1 MYKHELLLKK
11 IKKYSKK
18 IKRYVIMVYINIR
31 QIGGTIM
38 YKVTGVMI
46 SEEEILGKVKELGKQ
61 IEKDFKGQELLVV
74 GILKGASV
82 FVADLIRNI
91 DLDVNIDF
99 MSVSSYGNS
108 TESSGTV
115 KIIKDLDVDIEGK
128 NVLIVEDIIDSGLTL
143 SNLVA
148 ALKTRNPKAL
158 KLCTLLD
165 KPQRRKVDM
174 HVDYVGFVIEDKFI
188 VGYGIDYAEKY
199 RNLPYIGIVGE

>member
-1 MYKHELLLKK
+1 MF
-11 IKKYSKK
+11 
-18 IKRYVIMVYINIR
+18 
-31 QIGGTIM
+31 
-38 YKVTGVMI
+38 KVTGVML
-46 SEEEILGKVKELGKQ
+46 SEEEIKAKVYEIAKK
-61 IEKDFKGQELLVV
+61 IEKDFQGEDLLVV

-91 DLDVNIDF
+91 ELDVNMDF

-115 KIIKDLDVDIEGK
+115 KILKDLDVDIEGR

-148 ALKTRNPKAL
+148 ALKTRKPKSL

-165 KPQRRKVDM
+165 KPQRRKANIY
-174 HVDYVGFVIEDKFI
+174 VDYVGFVIEDKFI

-199 RNLPYIGIVGE
+199 RNLPYIGIVEDVEE

>member
-1 MYKHELLLKK
+1 MF
-11 IKKYSKK
+11 
-18 IKRYVIMVYINIR
+18 
-31 QIGGTIM
+31 
-38 YKVTGVMI
+38 KVTEVMI
-46 SEEEILGKVKELGKQ
+46 SEEQLAAKVSELAKQ
-61 IEKDFKGQELLVV
+61 IEKDFQGEELLVV

-82 FVADLIRNI
+82 FVADLIRKIN
-91 DLDVNIDF
+91 LDVNIDF

-115 KIIKDLDVDIEGK
+115 KILKDLDVNIEGK

-148 ALKTRNPKAL
+148 ALETRNPKSL

-165 KPQRRKVDM
+165 KPQRRKANIF
-174 HVDYVGFVIEDKFI
+174 VDYVGFVIEDKFI

-199 RNLPYIGIVGE
+199 RNLPYIGIVGEA

>member
-1 MYKHELLLKK
+1 MF
-11 IKKYSKK
+11 
-18 IKRYVIMVYINIR
+18 
-31 QIGGTIM
+31 
-38 YKVTGVMI
+38 KVTGVML
-46 SEEEILGKVKELGKQ
+46 SEEEIKAKVYEIAKK
-61 IEKDFKGQELLVV
+61 IEKDYQGEDLLIV

-91 DLDVNIDF
+91 DLDVDMDF

-115 KIIKDLDVDIEGK
+115 KIIKDLDVDIEGR

-148 ALKTRNPKAL
+148 ALQTRNPKSL

-165 KPQRRKVDM
+165 RKSV
-174 HVDYVGFVIEDKFI
+174 V
-188 VGYGIDYAEKY
+188 
-199 RNLPYIGIVGE
+199 

>member
-1 MYKHELLLKK
+1 MF
-11 IKKYSKK
+11 
-18 IKRYVIMVYINIR
+18 
-31 QIGGTIM
+31 
-38 YKVTGVMI
+38 KVTDVML
-46 SEEEILGKVKELGKQ
+46 SEDQIKVKVYELAKQ
-61 IEKDFKGQELLVV
+61 IERDFKGEELLVV

-82 FVADLIRNI
+82 FVSDLIRCI

-115 KIIKDLDVDIEGK
+115 KILKDLDVDIEGK

-148 ALKTRNPKAL
+148 ALKTRNPKSL

-165 KPQRRKVDM
+165 KPERRKVDIK
-174 HVDYVGFVIEDKFI
+174 VDYIGFVIEDKFI

>member
-1 MYKHELLLKK
+1 MF
-11 IKKYSKK
+11 
-18 IKRYVIMVYINIR
+18 
-31 QIGGTIM
+31 
-38 YKVTGVMI
+38 KVTRVML
-46 SEEEILGKVKELGKQ
+46 SEEEIKAKVYEIDKK
-61 IEKDFKGQELLVV
+61 IEKDYQGEDLLIV

-91 DLDVNIDF
+91 DLDVNMDF

-115 KIIKDLDVDIEGK
+115 KIIKDLDVDIEGR

-148 ALKTRNPKAL
+148 ALQTRNPKSL

-165 KPQRRKVDM
+165 KPQRRTAKM

-199 RNLPYIGIVGE
+199 RNLPYIGIVEDV

>member
-1 MYKHELLLKK
+1 MF
-11 IKKYSKK
+11 
-18 IKRYVIMVYINIR
+18 
-31 QIGGTIM
+31 
-38 YKVTGVMI
+38 KVTGVML
-46 SEEEILGKVKELGKQ
+46 SEEEIKAKVYEIAKK
-61 IEKDFKGQELLVV
+61 IEKDFQGEDLLVV

-91 DLDVNIDF
+91 DLDVNMDF

-115 KIIKDLDVDIEGK
+115 KILKDLDVDIEGR

-148 ALKTRNPKAL
+148 ALKTRNPKSL

-165 KPQRRKVDM
+165 KPQRRKANI

-199 RNLPYIGIVGE
+199 RNLPYIGIVEDVEE

>member
-1 MYKHELLLKK
+1 MF
-11 IKKYSKK
+11 
-18 IKRYVIMVYINIR
+18 
-31 QIGGTIM
+31 
-38 YKVTGVMI
+38 KVTGVML
-46 SEEEILGKVKELGKQ
+46 SEEEIKAKVYEIAKR
-61 IEKDFKGQELLVV
+61 IEKDYQGEDLLIV

-91 DLDVNIDF
+91 DLDVDMDF

-115 KIIKDLDVDIEGK
+115 KIIKDLDVDIEGR

-148 ALKTRNPKAL
+148 ALQTRNPKSL

-165 KPQRRKVDM
+165 KPQRRTADM

-199 RNLPYIGIVGE
+199 RNLPYIGIVEDV